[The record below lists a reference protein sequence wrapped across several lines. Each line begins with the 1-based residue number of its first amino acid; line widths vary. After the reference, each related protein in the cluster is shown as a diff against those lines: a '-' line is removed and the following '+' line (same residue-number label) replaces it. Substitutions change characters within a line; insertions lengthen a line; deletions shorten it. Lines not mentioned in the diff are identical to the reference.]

1 MLTKKRRGSVSR
13 VLFGCLALT
22 LSSASFAGAELSAGV
37 WWVYQNASEGDG
49 DGEFAD
55 PALIIYA
62 GDDGSHGPWGFSAE
76 MRIGTGSFTGADSN
90 NSGDNFTMHKAWI
103 SYQLDEQHQVILG
116 KSQVPFGWKTGNFWP
131 GDMLQGGYG
140 DQMDIGAKLTGQSAG
155 IHYDVAYYTQDDWG
169 KTSTDTVDD
178 NGHWGSAASGAETYR
193 KGETVVLNV
202 DVPFGNGHTIG
213 ASAQQG
219 SLVDLT
225 AFAANGSTTDQGDHR
240 AVDLHYTYSHNNFNF
255 KYRYID
261 VMRDFTEL
269 DACVAALRCPNVEV
283 ENQRHAIH
291 VDYKKDKWLF
301 YFEATTAETDTQG
314 NTADN
319 VTAFSPGVS
328 YNYGP
333 GWLYLE
339 YLWQDGFIDRFGDI
353 GEGDFRSLYF
363 SFDFYF

>member
-1 MLTKKRRGSVSR
+1 MLLNNYGRMVHGL
-13 VLFGCLALT
+13 VLGFLALMV
-22 LSSASFAGAELSAGV
+22 SGASVAGAEISAGV

-55 PALIIYA
+55 PALIIY
-62 GDDGSHGPWGFSAE
+62 GDDDGSHGPWGFSAE
-76 MRIGTGSFTGADSN
+76 MRIGTGSFTNPASN

-103 SYQLDEQHQVILG
+103 SYQLDEHHKVTVG
-116 KSQVPFGWKTGNFWP
+116 KSQVPFGWKTSNFWP

-155 IHYDVAYYTQDDWG
+155 IHYDIAYYTQDDWG

-193 KGETVVLNV
+193 KGETLVVNADL
-202 DVPFGNGHTIG
+202 PFAGGHTIG
-213 ASAQQG
+213 ISLQQG
-219 SLVDLT
+219 RLEDLT
-225 AFAANGSTTDQGDHR
+225 AFAANDSTSDDGEHR
-240 AVDLHYTYSHNNFNF
+240 AVDLHYYYTYNNVTF
-255 KYRYID
+255 KYRFID

-269 DACVAALRCPNVEV
+269 DACVAALRCPNGEV
-283 ENQRHAIH
+283 ENQRHAAHI
-291 VDYKKDKWLF
+291 DYKKDNWLF
-301 YFEATTAETDTQG
+301 YLEATAAESQTTG
-314 NTADN
+314 NPAGR
-319 VTAFSPGVS
+319 VKAFAPGMS

-339 YLWQDGFIDRFGDI
+339 YLWQDGFINSFGDV
-353 GEGDFRSLYF
+353 GEGDFRSLYL